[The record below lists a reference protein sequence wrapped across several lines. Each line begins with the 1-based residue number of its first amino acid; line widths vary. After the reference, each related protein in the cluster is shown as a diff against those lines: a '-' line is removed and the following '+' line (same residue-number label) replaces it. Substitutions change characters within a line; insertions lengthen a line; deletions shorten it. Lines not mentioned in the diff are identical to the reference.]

1 MIKIEIN
8 PTRLNKDFENQI
20 KEKTEPNIFNDS
32 LPIKKESLGIQNF
45 VASNLQNEEDSL
57 SIMSRLNIK
66 ETNKQ

>member
-1 MIKIEIN
+1 M
-8 PTRLNKDFENQI
+8 
-20 KEKTEPNIFNDS
+20 KEETEPNIFNDS